1 MIKTFPLKMEPA
13 FHKKLEEAAHNARKS
28 LHQFILD
35 LLAQSVKQ

>member
-28 LHQFILD
+28 LHQYILD